1 MTTHPAN
8 KILLPIQVIDGK
20 MIANQ
25 FQGPRIA
32 STVREAI
39 DYGYEMMSARIDTL
53 YETAEPEVK
62 ASWQK
67 HADEYIERVRPQL
80 FVPSTHDERQ
90 LVYQIADALE
100 LQRDREKEEAHLS
113 HAATLDLWMSVAE
126 KAEKY
131 LTA

>member
-20 MIANQ
+20 MTANV
-25 FQGPRIA
+25 FQGPRTA

-39 DYGYEMMSARIDTL
+39 DYGYEMMSVRIDEL
-53 YETAEPEVK
+53 YEKAEPDVK

-67 HADEYIERVRPQL
+67 HTDEYIERVREQL
-80 FVPSTHDERQ
+80 FVPSTHNERQ
-90 LVYQIADALE
+90 LAYQIADALE